1 MDGIGLD
8 HQVGWGMEHLMVL
21 IMISIQHSDMHPAV
35 PQMWK
40 LICLLLQ
47 IYSIY
52 VQFSTVQEQSH
63 YYLTFCAC
71 YHGTV
76 EAENFCKHIFHV
88 VCATVQI
95 RSHYYVTFCNWH
107 KQDSGKCSH
116 YICTAVC
123 SVQRRSHY
131 VTLATASVAPP
142 CDNSPYRRN
151 IIVQYMCKWML
162 PKHYGAMQ
170 VQIWVQLYALYAPKL
185 AGLISWKQVSI
196 NWSMALIMNW
206 VSMNWF

>member
-1 MDGIGLD
+1 M
-8 HQVGWGMEHLMVL
+8 
-21 IMISIQHSDMHPAV
+21 
-35 PQMWK
+35 
-40 LICLLLQ
+40 
-47 IYSIY
+47 
-52 VQFSTVQEQSH
+52 
-63 YYLTFCAC
+63 
-71 YHGTV
+71 

-95 RSHYYVTFCNWH
+95 QSHYNVTFCNWH

-116 YICTAVC
+116 YICTALC

-170 VQIWVQLYALYAPKL
+170 VKIWVQLYALYALKL
-185 AGLISWKQVSI
+185 VEWISRQQVSI
-196 NWSMALIMNW
+196 NWSMTLIMNW
-206 VSMNWF
+206 ASMNWFWTKPRHVWLCDTITTKILFNCELHLDYVVVWCLCVFVFVFLTKWDKSHPSRTKQFKRKTLRLIWAQI

>member
-8 HQVGWGMEHLMVL
+8 HQVGGGMEHLMVL
-21 IMISIQHSDMHPAV
+21 IMISIQYSDMYPGV

-63 YYLTFCAC
+63 YYWTFCTC
-71 YHGTV
+71 FHGTV

-95 RSHYYVTFCNWH
+95 QSHYYVTFCN
-107 KQDSGKCSH
+107 
-116 YICTAVC
+116 
-123 SVQRRSHY
+123 
-131 VTLATASVAPP
+131 
-142 CDNSPYRRN
+142 
-151 IIVQYMCKWML
+151 
-162 PKHYGAMQ
+162 
-170 VQIWVQLYALYAPKL
+170 
-185 AGLISWKQVSI
+185 
-196 NWSMALIMNW
+196 
-206 VSMNWF
+206 